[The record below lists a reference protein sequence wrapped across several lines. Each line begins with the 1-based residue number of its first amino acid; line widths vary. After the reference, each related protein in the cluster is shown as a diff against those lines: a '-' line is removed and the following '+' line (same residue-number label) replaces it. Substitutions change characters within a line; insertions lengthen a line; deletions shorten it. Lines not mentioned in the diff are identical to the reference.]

1 MTEAN
6 IKIVLEKFKEL
17 FEEEIHEN
25 EWYDRLHC
33 IRKCKNKHGDGQNRM
48 RLLMMDI
55 FQRVNVKLQ
64 MQLWNGKI

>member
-17 FEEEIHEN
+17 FEEEIYEN
-25 EWYDRLHC
+25 EWYDR
-33 IRKCKNKHGDGQNRM
+33 IRDCKNKHGDGQNRM

-55 FQRVNVKLQ
+55 FQRVIVRLDGKL
-64 MQLWNGKI
+64 WRGEI